1 MPTKNKLQIVYKN
14 VDDLI
19 PYARNAKI
27 HDENN
32 INLIAGSIKS
42 FGFNNPVL
50 LDGENGI
57 IAGHGRVLASKKL
70 GIKQI
75 PTIELQGL
83 SDAEKRAYII
93 ADNRLT
99 EKSEWDK
106 EILSLELQDLN
117 ELGIDLNI
125 IGFNDEDL
133 NNIIQEETPEV
144 VEDEF
149 SEQVE
154 TPKSVKGDIWILG
167 EHRLMCGDSTSEND
181 VKALMQDDLA
191 DMIFTD
197 PPYNVAIGDKN
208 KVLNQFQPFNR
219 ITENIAND
227 KFKTDEEIS
236 EKLWLPA
243 FTNMYQSSKDE
254 CSIYVTMPQGG
265 THMMMM
271 MMMHKARWNV
281 KHELIW
287 VKNSPTF
294 SMGRLDYD
302 YQHEPILYGWKKSHN
317 FYGKG
322 KYNKS
327 IWTIDKPK
335 KCDLHPTM
343 KPIELLENALLNS
356 SVKNNIVLDLFG
368 GSGTTL
374 IACEQLGRKARLME
388 IDEHYC
394 DVILQRWQKLTN
406 KEAVR
411 IDGVK
416 YNDL

>member
-106 EILSLELQDLN
+106 ELLSLELQDLN
-117 ELGIDLNI
+117 ELGVDLNT
-125 IGFNDEDL
+125 IGFSDEDL
-133 NNIIQEETPEV
+133 DSIIQEETPEV

-149 SEQVE
+149 SEQIE
-154 TPKSVKGDIWILG
+154 TPKSVKGNIWILG

-191 DMIFTD
+191 DMVFTD

-208 KVLNQFQPFNR
+208 KAINDNR
-219 ITENIAND
+219 VARGLSRTNSIETNIAND

-243 FTNMYQSSKDE
+243 FTNMYQNSKDE

-271 MMMHKARWNV
+271 MMHKAV
-281 KHELIW
+281 
-287 VKNSPTF
+287 
-294 SMGRLDYD
+294 
-302 YQHEPILYGWKKSHN
+302 
-317 FYGKG
+317 
-322 KYNKS
+322 
-327 IWTIDKPK
+327 
-335 KCDLHPTM
+335 
-343 KPIELLENALLNS
+343 
-356 SVKNNIVLDLFG
+356 
-368 GSGTTL
+368 
-374 IACEQLGRKARLME
+374 
-388 IDEHYC
+388 
-394 DVILQRWQKLTN
+394 
-406 KEAVR
+406 
-411 IDGVK
+411 
-416 YNDL
+416 

>member
-93 ADNRLT
+93 ADIRLT

-149 SEQVE
+149 SEQIE

-181 VKALMQDDLA
+181 VKALMQGEKA
-191 DMIFTD
+191 DISFTS
-197 PPYNVAIGDKN
+197 PPYNAG
-208 KVLNQFQPFNR
+208 LTP
-219 ITENIAND
+219 TETKMN
-227 KFKTDEEIS
+227 
-236 EKLWLPA
+236 
-243 FTNMYQSSKDE
+243 
-254 CSIYVTMPQGG
+254 
-265 THMMMM
+265 
-271 MMMHKARWNV
+271 
-281 KHELIW
+281 
-287 VKNSPTF
+287 
-294 SMGRLDYD
+294 
-302 YQHEPILYGWKKSHN
+302 KKS
-317 FYGKG
+317 
-322 KYNKS
+322 KY
-327 IWTIDKPK
+327 
-335 KCDLHPTM
+335 
-343 KPIELLENALLNS
+343 
-356 SVKNNIVLDLFG
+356 
-368 GSGTTL
+368 
-374 IACEQLGRKARLME
+374 
-388 IDEHYC
+388 
-394 DVILQRWQKLTN
+394 
-406 KEAVR
+406 
-411 IDGVK
+411 
-416 YNDL
+416 

>member
-133 NNIIQEETPEV
+133 NSIIQEETPEV

-149 SEQVE
+149 SEQIE

-181 VKALMQDDLA
+181 VKTLMQGEKA
-191 DMIFTD
+191 AMCFTD
-197 PPYNVAIGDKN
+197 PPYGVSYADKN
-208 KVLNQFQPFNR
+208 QFLNTLDRGNR
-219 ITENIAND
+219 VQVPIKNDHMSVDDTAEFVYKAFCNIRDNLAEYSSYYITA
-227 KFKTDEEIS
+227 
-236 EKLWLPA
+236 
-243 FTNMYQSSKDE
+243 
-254 CSIYVTMPQGG
+254 PQGG
-265 THMMMM
+265 ELLMMMM
-271 MMMHKARWNV
+271 MMMQKACIPLR
-281 KHELIW
+281 HMLIW
-287 VKNSPTF
+287 VKNNHVL
-294 SMGRLDYD
+294 GRCDYN
-302 YQHEPILYGWKKSHN
+302 YKHEPILFGWIDKHK

-322 KYNKS
+322 EHKFS
-327 IWTIDKPK
+327 TWEIPKPVK
-335 KCDLHPTM
+335 NDLHPTM
-343 KPIELLENALLNS
+343 KPVALVENALLNS
-356 SVKNNIVLDLFG
+356 SLKGQICLDLFG

-388 IDEHYC
+388 LDEHYV
-394 DVILQRWQKLTN
+394 DIIIQRWQKLTN

>member
-181 VKALMQDDLA
+181 VKALMQDEKA
-191 DMIFTD
+191 DMVFTD
-197 PPYNVAIGDKN
+197 PPYNVAFNGRSGKFEVIKN
-208 KVLNQFQPFNR
+208 DNLEDESFNNFIKGFLKILKFLNPKSYYICCNWAFYGVLQLELKPKSCIVWAKNVFGLGQGYRHQHEFILFDGYIDP
-219 ITENIAND
+219 NIKNESD
-227 KFKTDEEIS
+227 LWEI
-236 EKLWLPA
+236 KKD
-243 FTNMYQSSKDE
+243 TNYVHPTQKPVEIPSRAIRNSSK
-254 CSIYVTMPQGG
+254 
-265 THMMMM
+265 
-271 MMMHKARWNV
+271 
-281 KHELIW
+281 
-287 VKNSPTF
+287 
-294 SMGRLDYD
+294 
-302 YQHEPILYGWKKSHN
+302 
-317 FYGKG
+317 
-322 KYNKS
+322 
-327 IWTIDKPK
+327 
-335 KCDLHPTM
+335 
-343 KPIELLENALLNS
+343 
-356 SVKNNIVLDLFG
+356 KNNVVVDLFG
-368 GSGTTL
+368 GRGSTL

-388 IDEHYC
+388 LDEHYV
-394 DVILQRWQKLTN
+394 DVIIQRWQKLTN

>member
-149 SEQVE
+149 SEQIE

-181 VKALMQDDLA
+181 VKALMQDDKA
-191 DMIFTD
+191 DMVFTD
-197 PPYNVAIGDKN
+197 PPYNVAFNGRSGKFEVIKN
-208 KVLNQFQPFNR
+208 DDLEDETFNNFIKGFLKILKLLEPKSYYVCCNWAFYGVLQLDLKPKSCIVWAKNVFG
-219 ITENIAND
+219 
-227 KFKTDEEIS
+227 
-236 EKLWLPA
+236 LG
-243 FTNMYQSSKDE
+243 
-254 CSIYVTMPQGG
+254 QGYR
-265 THMMMM
+265 H
-271 MMMHKARWNV
+271 
-281 KHELIW
+281 
-287 VKNSPTF
+287 
-294 SMGRLDYD
+294 
-302 YQHEPILYGWKKSHN
+302 QHEFILFDGYIDPNIKNESDLWEIKKDTN
-317 FYGKG
+317 YV
-322 KYNKS
+322 
-327 IWTIDKPK
+327 
-335 KCDLHPTM
+335 HPTQ
-343 KPIELLENALLNS
+343 KPIEIPSRAIRNS
-356 SVKNNIVLDLFG
+356 SKKNNVVVDLFG
-368 GSGTTL
+368 GSGSTL

-388 IDEHYC
+388 LDEHYV
-394 DVILQRWQKLTN
+394 DVIIQRWQKLTN

>member
-125 IGFNDEDL
+125 IGFTDEDL
-133 NNIIQEETPEV
+133 NNIIQEETPEI

-149 SEQVE
+149 SEQIE

-181 VKALMQDDLA
+181 VKALMQDEKADLLL
-191 DMIFTD
+191 TD
-197 PPYNVAIGDKN
+197 PPYGVNIVKAHNVGGGGLTHFKEKKGIVGFGQKGKN
-208 KVLNQFQPFNR
+208 KIVNCTEYRPIVNDDTTETAKKNYLLIKDYSKNQIIFGGNYFTDFLPPSPCWLVW
-219 ITENIAND
+219 D
-227 KFKTDEEIS
+227 KQNTGNFADCELAWASFKTAVRIYRFLWNGLCRAGSREI
-236 EKLWLPA
+236 EGAKR
-243 FTNMYQSSKDE
+243 
-254 CSIYVTMPQGG
+254 V
-265 THMMMM
+265 
-271 MMMHKARWNV
+271 
-281 KHELIW
+281 
-287 VKNSPTF
+287 
-294 SMGRLDYD
+294 
-302 YQHEPILYGWKKSHN
+302 
-317 FYGKG
+317 
-322 KYNKS
+322 
-327 IWTIDKPK
+327 
-335 KCDLHPTM
+335 HPTQ
-343 KPIELLENALLNS
+343 KPVGMLADILKDYSKENE
-356 SVKNNIVLDLFG
+356 IILDCFG
-368 GSGTTL
+368 GSGSTL
-374 IACEQLGRKARLME
+374 IACEQLKRKCRMIE
-388 IDEHYC
+388 YEPYYI
-394 DVILQRWQKLTN
+394 DVIIQRWQKLTN